1 MDIATH
7 AAMGLIAASPFVSS
21 RPGLAT
27 GLMFGSVLPDLD
39 VLCRGFGKRAFLA
52 MHQTWSHSLPVIL
65 LFSAAVWFVGHESAM
80 LGGGLALGLGLGML
94 GHVLLDV
101 TNTTGVALFAP
112 FSRKRFCLEWVYF
125 TDKLV
130 MLFSVTMLALV
141 CWNWNQPDAD
151 AVLPPLLPP
160 LALLFFVVVYWSL
173 KGWLRQRAKK
183 HAPPQTISLVP
194 QSWAPWRFLGI
205 RRRQHSEM
213 EAFRLNALSGRTAA
227 FMRYSIYDLEYEQ
240 FIARLPEFR
249 AMRNLSPAYH
259 VVEAGQRENGV
270 VLQCRDLRPRRLSAG
285 FGDLKIWLD
294 EHRKIKHFEF
304 RV

>member
-7 AAMGLIAASPFVSS
+7 AAMGLIAASPFVAS

-52 MHQTWSHSLPVIL
+52 MHQTWSHSLPVII
-65 LFSAAVWFVGHESAM
+65 LFSAAVWIVGHQSAM
-80 LGGGLALGLGLGML
+80 LSGGLALGLGLGML

-101 TNTTGVALFAP
+101 TNTTGVAVFAP
-112 FSRKRFCLEWVYF
+112 FSRKRFCLEWVWF

-130 MLFSVTMLALV
+130 MLFSVLMLALV
-141 CWNWNQPDAD
+141 CWNRNQPDAD
-151 AVLPPLLPP
+151 TLSLPLGFLVFI
-160 LALLFFVVVYWSL
+160 LIYWSM
-173 KGWLRQRAKK
+173 KGWLRQLAKK
-183 HAPPQTISLVP
+183 HAPHQTISLVP
-194 QSWAPWRFLGI
+194 HSWAPWQFLGI

-213 EAFRLNALSGRTAA
+213 EAFRLNALSGQTTALR
-227 FMRYSIYDLEYEQ
+227 RYLIYDLQYEQ
-240 FIARLPEFR
+240 FIAGLPEFR

-259 VVEAGQRENGV
+259 VVEAAPRENGV
-270 VLQCRDLRPRRLSAG
+270 VLQCRDLRPRRLSGG

-294 EHRKIKHFEF
+294 EHNKVKRVEF

>member
-65 LFSAAVWFVGHESAM
+65 LFSAAVWFVGRESAM

-101 TNTTGVALFAP
+101 TNTTGVALFVP

-130 MLFSVTMLALV
+130 MLFSVLMLALV
-141 CWNWNQPDAD
+141 YWNWDQPNAD
-151 AVLPPLLPP
+151 VFFPPLGY
-160 LALLFFVVVYWSL
+160 LLFIVVYWSI

-183 HAPPQTISLVP
+183 YAPPQTISLVP
-194 QSWAPWRFLGI
+194 HSWAPWQFLGI

-213 EAFRLNALSGRTAA
+213 EAFGLNALTGQTTALR
-227 FMRYSIYDLEYEQ
+227 RYLIYDLEYEP

-270 VLQCRDLRPRRLSAG
+270 VLECRDLRPRRLSPG

-294 EHRKIKHFEF
+294 EHNKIKRVEF

>member
-7 AAMGLIAASPFVSS
+7 AAMGLIAASPFVAT

-52 MHQTWSHSLPVIL
+52 MHQSWSHSLPVIV
-65 LFSAAVWFVGHESAM
+65 LFSAVVWFIGHESAM

-101 TNTTGVALFAP
+101 TNTSGVAVFVP
-112 FSRKRFCLEWVYF
+112 FSRKRFCLEWVWF

-130 MLFSVTMLALV
+130 MLFSVLMLALV
-141 CWNWNQPDAD
+141 CWNWNQPNPDTLS
-151 AVLPPLLPP
+151 LPLG
-160 LALLFFVVVYWSL
+160 FFVFILIYWSM
-173 KGWLRQRAKK
+173 KGWLRQLAKK
-183 HAPPQTISLVP
+183 HAPHQTISLVP
-194 QSWAPWRFLGI
+194 HSWAPWQFLGI
-205 RRRQHSEM
+205 RRRQHSEL
-213 EAFRLNALSGRTAA
+213 EAFRLNALSGQTTALR
-227 FMRYSIYDLEYEQ
+227 RYVIYDLEYER
-240 FIARLPEFR
+240 FIARLPEFQ

-259 VVEAGQRENGV
+259 VVEAGERENGV
-270 VLQCRDLRPRRLSAG
+270 VLQCRDLRPRRLSGG

-294 EHRKIKHFEF
+294 EHKKIKRVEF